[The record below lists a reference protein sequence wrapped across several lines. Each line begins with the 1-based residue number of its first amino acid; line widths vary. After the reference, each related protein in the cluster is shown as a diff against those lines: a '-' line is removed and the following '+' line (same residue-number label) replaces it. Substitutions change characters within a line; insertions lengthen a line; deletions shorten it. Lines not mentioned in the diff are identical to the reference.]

1 MLSSIVAILAFI
13 TVGYG
18 VSSVRMVKEGRAA
31 LVERLGRYNRKLDP
45 GLNFIVPL
53 VEQVVLEDSLR
64 EQILDIKPRQAITKD
79 NVDLEVDAI
88 IYWRIYNLERT
99 YYAVE
104 DVEFAMQELVVTTLR
119 SEVGKT
125 EFKELFSTRDAINQA
140 LLDVLDEATGPW
152 GIKINRVEIQQLG
165 PPQDVLDAMQKERA
179 ASYEKDAKILRAEG
193 DKNAKILEAQADVES
208 MRQLSEALEATGNG
222 KELLRYLLAQRYVAA
237 NQRIGESDNSKVLFM
252 DPKALTEGLVDLINE
267 GDSSNPP
274 SSKKPSDN

>member
-18 VSSVRMVKEGRAA
+18 VSSVRVIKEGRGA

-53 VEQVVLEDSLR
+53 MEQVVLDDSLR
-64 EQILDIKPRQAITKD
+64 EQILDIPPRQAITRD

-125 EFKELFSTRDAINQA
+125 DFKELFSTRDDINRA

-152 GIKINRVEIQQLG
+152 GIKINRVEIQKLG

-179 ASYEKDAKILRAEG
+179 ASYEKDAKILRAQA
-193 DKNAKILEAQADVES
+193 DKDAKILEAQADVES
-208 MRQLSEALEATGNG
+208 MRQLSEALDATGNG

-267 GDSSNPP
+267 GDSSNRPP
-274 SSKKPSDN
+274 SNN